1 MLFAPMGNPSVQME
15 TRVVN
20 FPQDNGVVV
29 HFQTLSVVAME
40 NIAVPMDTRAMSQLE
55 PAVKEVQV

>member
-1 MLFAPMGNPSVQME
+1 MDHLSVQIE
-15 TRVVN
+15 THVVN

-40 NIAVPMDTRAMSQLE
+40 NIAVPMDTLAMSQLE